1 MAVPRKGSVVI
12 VEIELPRLLLLV
24 PHQRRPVKV
33 AYPGG
38 GGPGREHRIALRDQ
52 QRLFA
57 LVPMNPIDGR
67 SPHYAQHHPGRIPR
81 KRPVQRFRRRTESH
95 VIHPVAEDD
104 RRIAH
109 MPRMVIMPVAVGRS
123 EQRRGPI
130 LRSVV
135 APTAVFTKHLPT
147 IQIARTGMVDR
158 IAAGIFGIR
167 RIDDP
172 AEKPHPVRI
181 FRIVRLDHTGLI
193 SVQKALQHNPLRTL
207 PLPGRKPGRM
217 IQHRLT
223 IPGQPPGGA
232 GYGATRR
239 RQRQQSAGQQNEQVA
254 RYFPPA
260 QHTFTTG
267 MPSRKPSFSILSP
280 R

>member
-57 LVPMNPIDGR
+57 LVPMNPIDGC

-95 VIHPVAEDD
+95 VIHPVAKDD

-130 LRSVV
+130 LRSVA

-158 IAAGIFGIR
+158 IAAGIFGILSDR
-167 RIDDP
+167 RSHRKTTTGKDIPNRPSRSHRADKR
-172 AEKPHPVRI
+172 AE
-181 FRIVRLDHTGLI
+181 
-193 SVQKALQHNPLRTL
+193 S
-207 PLPGRKPGRM
+207 
-217 IQHRLT
+217 
-223 IPGQPPGGA
+223 
-232 GYGATRR
+232 
-239 RQRQQSAGQQNEQVA
+239 
-254 RYFPPA
+254 PPA
-260 QHTFTTG
+260 QPAADAPTPRQETG
-267 MPSRKPSFSILSP
+267 ANDPAPA
-280 R
+280 